1 MANVPDELQYSEEHE
16 WVSGE
21 LAADAVVTVGI
32 TEHAAEALGDIVYV
46 ELPEVG
52 DKVSAGEVCGE
63 LESTKAVS
71 ELYCPVTGDV
81 VAVNEELSDAPE
93 TIGEDAYGEGWI
105 FRVRLAEA
113 PEGLLDSEAYTA
125 ITE

>member
-1 MANVPDELQYSEEHE
+1 MAHVPEELQYSEEHE

-21 LAADAVVTVGI
+21 LAEGSVVTIGI

-46 ELPEVG
+46 EFPSVG
-52 DKVSAGEVCGE
+52 DSVSAGDVCGE

-71 ELYCPVTGDV
+71 EMYSPVTGEV

-105 FRVRLAEA
+105 FKVRLAEE
-113 PEGLLDSEAYTA
+113 PVGLLDSEAYA
-125 ITE
+125 KITE